1 MKGKH
6 RSEKRPT
13 KRVNEY
19 ENLTKEEMER
29 KANELGITGHAN
41 MDKKGLAKALREARR
56 D

>member
-1 MKGKH
+1 MKRKH
-6 RSEKRPT
+6 RAEKRPT

-29 KANELGITGHAN
+29 KANELGITGHAK
-41 MDKKGLAKALREARR
+41 MDKQSLAKAIREGRK